1 MLIHGSLACNKCYN
15 SARSYLIQRLCKEI
29 IMYLEVK
36 LIIGLVADLII
47 SERYVSDRHIK
58 EIILEVGL
66 FISADT
72 HICLRIEL
80 LCDTACQIIK
90 LNSV

>member
-1 MLIHGSLACNKCYN
+1 MDLK
-15 SARSYLIQRLCKEI
+15 IQ
-29 IMYLEVK
+29 
-36 LIIGLVADLII
+36 LIIRLVAYLII

-80 LCDTACQIIK
+80 LCDAACQIIK
-90 LNSV
+90 LHTV